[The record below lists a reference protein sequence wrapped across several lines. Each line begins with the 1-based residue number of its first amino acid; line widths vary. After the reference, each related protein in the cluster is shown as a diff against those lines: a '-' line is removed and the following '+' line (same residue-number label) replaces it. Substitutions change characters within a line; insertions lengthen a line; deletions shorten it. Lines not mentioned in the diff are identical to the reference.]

1 MTDSTTTTP
10 DAPKKKSKARF
21 VTPILALVAAIGVG
35 LIGGVVIGQ
44 NTASSTTA
52 GARGGFT
59 GGPGG
64 TGGTTDGT
72 APAGGGMGNFTAGS
86 VVSVDGDTV
95 VIESSDGTQVTVTTS
110 TDTTV
115 TTTEDSSVDQL
126 AAGDTVTVQGETDD
140 DGNVTATSISE
151 GATGFGGGGFPGG
164 GTPPTTDSN

>member
-1 MTDSTTTTP
+1 MTDSKITTMT
-10 DAPKKKSKARF
+10 DEPKKKSKAPF
-21 VTPILALVAAIGVG
+21 ITPILALVAAIGVG

-52 GARGGFT
+52 GARGSFS
-59 GGPGG
+59 GGP
-64 TGGTTDGT
+64 GGTTDGT
-72 APAGGGMGNFTAGS
+72 APTGGGMGDFTAGS

-126 AAGDTVTVQGETDD
+126 AAGDTVTVRGETDD

-151 GATGFGGGGFPGG
+151 GATGFGGGGGFPGG
-164 GTPPTTDSN
+164 GTAPTTDAG